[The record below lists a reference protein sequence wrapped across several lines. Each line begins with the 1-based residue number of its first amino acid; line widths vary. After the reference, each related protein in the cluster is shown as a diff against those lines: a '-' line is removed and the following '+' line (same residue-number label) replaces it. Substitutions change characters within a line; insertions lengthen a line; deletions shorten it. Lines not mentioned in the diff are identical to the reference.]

1 MRIGNAHD
9 LGRYVRDRR
18 RSAGLSQQSLAARA
32 LVSRRW
38 LSELESGKPTA
49 EVGLVFKVVAALGY
63 YVDLEAVPPPEIDL
77 DAYLDNLGGPA

>member
-1 MRIGNAHD
+1 MRIGNPRD

-18 RSAGLSQQSLAARA
+18 RAAGLSQQDLATKA

-49 EVGLVFKVVAALGY
+49 EVGLIFKVVAALGL
-63 YVDLEAVPPPEIDL
+63 YVDLLPVPAPEIDL
-77 DAYLDNLGGPA
+77 DVYLDSLGGSG

>member
-18 RSAGLSQQSLAARA
+18 RSAGLSQQSLATRA

-63 YVDLEAVPPPEIDL
+63 YVDLAPVPPPEIDL

>member
-1 MRIGNAHD
+1 MRIGSTRD

-18 RSAGLSQQSLAARA
+18 RAAGLSQHALATRA

-49 EVGLVFKVVAALGY
+49 EIGLIFKVVAALGLY
-63 YVDLEAVPPPEIDL
+63 IDLLPVPAPEIDL
-77 DAYLDNLGGPA
+77 DAYLDSLGGFG

>member
-1 MRIGNAHD
+1 MRIGNARD

-18 RSAGLSQQSLAARA
+18 RAAGLTQESLASKA

-49 EVGLVFKVVAALGY
+49 EVGLIFRVAAALGL
-63 YVDLEAVPPPEIDL
+63 YVDLLPVPAPEIDL
-77 DAYLDNLGGPA
+77 DAYLDTFGGAG